1 MQGDEKHAGYNLP
14 PPAALNNAA
23 SPHISKVSPNVRPQF
38 SQGYLPY
45 IIKLLLR
52 TTYIFILNESNVQW

>member
-1 MQGDEKHAGYNLP
+1 MQGDEKHADYKLP

-23 SPHISKVSPNVRPQF
+23 APHISKVCPNVRPQF

-45 IIKLLLR
+45 IKKTL
-52 TTYIFILNESNVQW
+52 TVYNLNDSNV